1 MKAFFA
7 ACVAVGVLWVIDIE
21 FNKGR
26 YSDVVQ
32 RSLRTLLPR

>member
-1 MKAFFA
+1 MRVFIA
-7 ACVAVGVLWVIDIE
+7 ACTAIGILWLIDIE

-32 RSLRTLLPR
+32 RAIKSMLPR